1 VAETHLFANVAG
13 EVLPTVARGEGV
25 WLVDTE
31 GRRYLDGCSGAM
43 TANIGH
49 GNVEIADA
57 IAAQA
62 RTIAFTARSFFT
74 SEPAEELAALLAAR
88 APEGLDRVFFVSSG
102 SEAVETASKLALQ
115 YWRERGRPEKT
126 ELISRHTSY
135 HGSTMG
141 ALSLSG
147 HPVRRRAWT
156 DVVRPYP
163 RVVAPSCYRCPFDLT
178 FPTCEL
184 ACANDVARAFR
195 EVGPDRV
202 AAVVVEPIVG
212 AAGGAINPPDGYYER
227 VAELCRAN
235 DVLLIADEVLTGVH
249 RTGPFLALTH
259 WGVTADL
266 VALGKGLAAG
276 YTPLSAVL
284 ISDRV
289 ADAITNGSG
298 VFVHGHTHASNP
310 LSAATG
316 LAVLR
321 WCDANGVFERV
332 PVRGAQLGTA
342 LSELRQR
349 HQIVGDV
356 RGRGLLW
363 GVELVADRD
372 TKARLPGGAA
382 SAVEC
387 ARRQGLLIYPAGDGT
402 LDAFLVAPPLTISE
416 SDIEELARRLDAALD
431 DLAAKSQ

>member
-1 VAETHLFANVAG
+1 VATSHLFANVAG
-13 EVLPTVARGEGV
+13 EVLPTVAYGEGV

-49 GNVEIADA
+49 GNTEIAEA

-74 SEPAEELAALLAAR
+74 SEPAEELAALLAAW
-88 APEGLDRVFFVSSG
+88 APQGLDRVFFVSSG

-115 YWRERGRPEKT
+115 YWREKGQPDKT

-147 HPVRRRAWT
+147 HPVRRRAWSG
-156 DVVRPYP
+156 VVRPYP
-163 RVVAPSCYRCPFDLT
+163 RIAAPSCYRCPFGMT
-178 FPTCEL
+178 FPACAL
-184 ACANDVARAFR
+184 ACANDVERALR
-195 EVGPDRV
+195 EVGSDRV

-249 RTGPFLALTH
+249 RTGPFLALSH

-284 ISDRV
+284 ISARV
-289 ADAITNGSG
+289 ADAIAAGSG
-298 VFVHGHTHASNP
+298 LFVHGHTHASNP

-321 WCDANGVFERV
+321 WCEANGVFERV
-332 PVRGAQLGTA
+332 PVLGGYLGSA
-342 LSELRQR
+342 LSALGR
-349 HQIVGDV
+349 HGVVGDV

-363 GVELVADRD
+363 GVELVADRE
-372 TKARLPGGAA
+372 TKARFPGGAA
-382 SAVEC
+382 AAVDC

-402 LDAFLVAPPLTISE
+402 IDAFLVAPPLTISE
-416 SDIEELARRLDAALD
+416 SEIDELVHRLDRTLDELDALR
-431 DLAAKSQ
+431 

>member
-1 VAETHLFANVAG
+1 
-13 EVLPTVARGEGV
+13 
-25 WLVDTE
+25 
-31 GRRYLDGCSGAM
+31 
-43 TANIGH
+43 
-49 GNVEIADA
+49 
-57 IAAQA
+57 
-62 RTIAFTARSFFT
+62 
-74 SEPAEELAALLAAR
+74 LLAAR
-88 APEGLDRVFFVSSG
+88 APEGLERVFFVSSG
-102 SEAVETASKLALQ
+102 SEAMETASKLALQ
-115 YWRERGRPEKT
+115 YWREKGQPEKT

-147 HPVRRRAWT
+147 HPVRRRAWSG
-156 DVVRPYP
+156 VVRSYP

-178 FPTCEL
+178 FPTCAL
-184 ACANDVARAFR
+184 ACANDVERALL
-195 EVGPDRV
+195 EVGSDRV

-212 AAGGAINPPDGYYER
+212 AAGGAITPPDGYYER
-227 VAELCRAN
+227 VAELCQAN

-249 RTGPFLALTH
+249 RTGPFLALSH

-289 ADAITNGSG
+289 ADAITDGSG
-298 VFVHGHTHASNP
+298 LFVHGHTHASNP

-321 WCDANGVFERV
+321 WCEANGVFDRV
-332 PVRGAQLGTA
+332 PVLGEYLGGALGA
-342 LSELRQR
+342 LGQR
-349 HQIVGDV
+349 HRVVGEV

-372 TKARLPGGAA
+372 TKARFPGGAA
-382 SAVEC
+382 AAVEC

-416 SDIEELARRLDAALD
+416 SEIDEIVQRLDRTLDALEAYGVAQD
-431 DLAAKSQ
+431 QLAPKSQ